1 MSEPLEPRALRS
13 GNVLVTDT
21 NGLIAL
27 TGDAADNAILVT
39 QVKGGHLKIAGANGT
54 TINGQAAFTTASV
67 TQYVTVAT
75 GAGNDY
81 VNLSKLTMPYSV
93 KVDGGAGNDTIEFHN
108 STFGA
113 TDVYGQAGNDTI
125 AFNNITQGKWLQ
137 VFAGD
142 GKDTT
147 GLKSLRA
154 RRGFSV
160 SDSGTGGNTGFNNVS
175 AAGQSWFTTGNG
187 NDTFSIANSTF
198 DAFSAKLRGGSDTAV
213 VRGTTFNT
221 YSPIDGGEGKNDI
234 NREVVLSWDFG
245 NGDPQGWF
253 VQLQGRDPSKW
264 GTPVSQAEFA
274 AAQSQQEVGSFGMKP
289 ISPLSGLTGSTLDVY
304 FLNSFYLARGISAQ
318 DGLQPGTTYS
328 VSVTSTLYH
337 GGDLYKYYYAGVIPK
352 YPDITS
358 SQFTEGESADFF
370 VGVRGGKSI
379 YALGNAGTEDPDYG
393 KLPTPGADVPFVK
406 RSSRP
411 TVMTTGSVGDAWV
424 VWRADANSAPF
435 NEDAAFRTFSVK
447 MTPVKN

>member
-1 MSEPLEPRALRS
+1 MSDPLEPRALRS

-27 TGDAADNAILVT
+27 TGDAADNAIFVT

-113 TDVYGQAGNDTI
+113 TDVYGQAGDDTI

-221 YSPIDGGEGKNDI
+221 YSPIDGGTGKNNVD
-234 NREVVLSWDFG
+234 REVLVNSDFADG
-245 NGDPQGWF
+245 NLHGWYLQPNTSYPNFGD
-253 VQLQGRDPSKW
+253 
-264 GTPVSQAEFA
+264 TPVSAEEFA
-274 AAQSQQEVGSFGMKP
+274 AKNQGTFGFAPIAPATKLTGQAFQVENIASAYLVKSVAPVDGLVPGQKYRITIAAQIVEYPAPNTSIGVAAVGEMPAITQKGSEEGLTQYSTAGMLVLHTGTIMATARPDGALELAVQTYYGDMFGTRFQFRHIDAKLTP
-289 ISPLSGLTGSTLDVY
+289 IS
-304 FLNSFYLARGISAQ
+304 
-318 DGLQPGTTYS
+318 
-328 VSVTSTLYH
+328 
-337 GGDLYKYYYAGVIPK
+337 
-352 YPDITS
+352 
-358 SQFTEGESADFF
+358 
-370 VGVRGGKSI
+370 
-379 YALGNAGTEDPDYG
+379 
-393 KLPTPGADVPFVK
+393 
-406 RSSRP
+406 
-411 TVMTTGSVGDAWV
+411 
-424 VWRADANSAPF
+424 
-435 NEDAAFRTFSVK
+435 
-447 MTPVKN
+447 